1 MLNQNLVYV
10 GVTLSAIGALS
21 YLINVIRGKIKPN
34 KVSYFLWSLAPIIAF
49 AAEIKQGVGLQSLM
63 TLSVGIFPLAIF
75 FASYLNRKAYWKLNR
90 FDLTCGALSLIG
102 LVLWQVTKVG
112 NIAIFFSIISDGL
125 AYVPT
130 IAKAYKFPETES
142 AWPWLA
148 DSINGLLT
156 LLTITTWNF
165 ANFGFPL
172 FFLIISLL
180 VYIPVQFKLGKS
192 LNKITS

>member
-1 MLNQNLVYV
+1 
-10 GVTLSAIGALS
+10 
-21 YLINVIRGKIKPN
+21 
-34 KVSYFLWSLAPIIAF
+34 LAPIIAF